1 MENLN
6 ILLNMKIEEI
16 IFILENKIKNL
27 EQQRSAAVLSGDL
40 ELVVFIDTQLVETK
54 NTLDTLKN
62 SI

>member
-1 MENLN
+1 
-6 ILLNMKIEEI
+6 MKIEEI

>member
-1 MENLN
+1 VENLN